1 MSSFEEWIMKW
12 KRYLYI
18 LLSLLYFDLIFN
30 LFAYDSYLRT
40 SFINIS
46 LFCLVNSFIIFIITC
61 IWSDKVNR
69 IITYIIYSI
78 LPIWYS
84 LYYVFYKLLLTP
96 FSIALFR
103 QTDQALAFSMN
114 VIIAILQNIYVIL
127 LFFVPLILFVVF
139 KKRLFKNRLSDKEI
153 FVSVIGLIL
162 AINMYVLN
170 VYLQEREYGNIYNL
184 YFETNNVSLNIE
196 RLGVMAATM
205 LDVERSILGFEEKI
219 QIIKMEE
226 DNEDDE
232 LFEYDYNNLDLN
244 LDVGDGNVK
253 IINDYIKS
261 ESGTKKNKYTG
272 IFEGKNLVF
281 VVAESFSEIALSE
294 ELTPTLY
301 KLVHEGFYFKNY
313 YTSNNLSTIGG
324 EFQALTGLY
333 ADNTIF
339 SAWRNGASYFPYG
352 IGTMFKNKGY
362 NTFAYHNNSAY
373 FQDRNVYLQS
383 QGFNNFKGCYN
394 GMEKIINCEQWPQSD
409 VEMISGTVSDY
420 INSDEPF
427 LAYYM
432 TVSGHFYYTF
442 SGNAMA
448 AKNKEYV
455 DNLNYNEN
463 IKAYLATQIELDRAM
478 EILLSKLD
486 EAGKLDDTVIVLTAD
501 HFPYNLDI
509 DDINTLSSY
518 ERDTLIE
525 ANSNNLIIYNSKMKS
540 ITVDKV
546 GMSIDVLPTVLNL
559 FGMEYDSRIIMGKD
573 ILSSSP
579 GLAIFKDKSWVTD
592 KGTYYA
598 STGKFV
604 ARDEVDDD
612 YVRNINNVVNNRT
625 AISRM
630 IVVNDYYKY
639 IFNR

>member
-1 MSSFEEWIMKW
+1 MQW
-12 KRYLYI
+12 KKYLCI

-46 LFCLVNSFIIFIITC
+46 LFCLINSFIIFIITS
-61 IWSDKVNR
+61 IWSDRVNR
-69 IITYIIYSI
+69 IITYVIYSI
-78 LPIWYS
+78 LPIWYG

-103 QTDQALAFSMN
+103 QADQALTFSKN
-114 VIIAILQNIYVIL
+114 IIISIIQNIYVIL

-139 KKRLFKNRLSDKEI
+139 KKKLFRKKLIGKEI
-153 FVSVIGLIL
+153 FISIVGLVL
-162 AINMYVLN
+162 AINIYVLN
-170 VYLQEREYGNIYNL
+170 IYVQKREYGNIYNL

-196 RLGVMAATM
+196 RLGVMASTM
-205 LDVERSILGFEEKI
+205 LDVERSIFGFNEKI
-219 QIIKMEE
+219 QVVKIEE
-226 DNEDDE
+226 VNEDDE

-244 LDVGDGNVK
+244 LDVGSGNVK
-253 IINDYIKS
+253 IINDYIKT
-261 ESGTKKNKYTG
+261 ELGTKKNKYTG

-281 VVAESFSEIALSE
+281 VVAESFSEIAVSE

-301 KLVHEGFYFKNY
+301 KMVHEGFYFKNF

-339 SAWRNGASYFPYG
+339 SSWRNGSSYFPYG
-352 IGTMFKNKGY
+352 IGTVFANSGY

-409 VEMISGTVSDY
+409 IEMISGTVSDY
-420 INSDEPF
+420 INSEKPF

-442 SGNAMA
+442 TDNSIA
-448 AKNKEYV
+448 AKNRKYV
-455 DNLNYNEN
+455 DNLDYNEN
-463 IKAYLATQIELDRAM
+463 IRAYLATQIELDKAM
-478 EILLSKLD
+478 EILLNKLE
-486 EAGKLDDTVIVLTAD
+486 EAGKLDDTVIVLVAD

-518 ERDTLIE
+518 KRDTLIE

-573 ILSSSP
+573 ILSYSP
-579 GLAIFKDKSWVTD
+579 GLAMFKDKSWVTD

-598 STGKFV
+598 STGKFI
-604 ARDEVDDD
+604 ANDEIDED
-612 YVRNINNVVNNRT
+612 YVRNINNIVNNRT

-630 IVVNDYYKY
+630 IVINDYYRK
-639 IFNR
+639 ILS